1 MNKMCFQISNRNFQV
16 NMESTRL
23 CTECG
28 RQFQSRS
35 GHSRHMRQ
43 HKGQAPYRCCGKMFF
58 DKDKLKMHRNHIHGE
73 AAREACFQCGKFFA
87 TRQQVTKHM
96 AVVHNANSENF
107 TCDTCGANYTSKQ
120 GLQDHTASQH
130 EGRAAHACHCG
141 KEYRHATNLY
151 RHKKSTKH

>member
-1 MNKMCFQISNRNFQV
+1 MSGIQSIRCHKCIQLAHKLYKPELLKIQQFL
-16 NMESTRL
+16 TRYIY
-23 CTECG
+23 
-28 RQFQSRS
+28 
-35 GHSRHMRQ
+35 HSI
-43 HKGQAPYRCCGKMFF
+43 FF
-58 DKDKLKMHRNHIHGE
+58 YRNHIHGE
-73 AAREACFQCGKFFA
+73 AAREACFQCGKLFA